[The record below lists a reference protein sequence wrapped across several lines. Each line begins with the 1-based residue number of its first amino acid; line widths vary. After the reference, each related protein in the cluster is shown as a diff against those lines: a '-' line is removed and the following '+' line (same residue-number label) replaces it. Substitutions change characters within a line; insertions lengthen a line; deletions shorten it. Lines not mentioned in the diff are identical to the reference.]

1 MTARSS
7 GSVSFSSFVS
17 TWRKKRTVGL
27 SSSPN
32 SITCTIKREHYKM
45 LRAVHADKGG
55 RWPNRNAHLK
65 YGERETLPLEEV
77 GDQLDQ
83 VVEHYAGQVG
93 QLLEL
98 VPQAELESHLLQIWG
113 QDYWMWA
120 NCQNANKTE
129 AAEDSSSK
137 PAPVYTWK
145 ANTLAASAW
154 SSLMGTM
161 AHQCVSWWY
170 GPAAY
175 MKAEIG
181 SVVNPPRPRPTANCL
196 QSHFETNHFWAVRC

>member
-1 MTARSS
+1 MAARSS

-45 LRAVHADKGG
+45 LRAVHADKAG
-55 RWPNRNAHLK
+55 RWPNRNTHLK

-113 QDYWMWA
+113 QDYWTWA
-120 NCQNANKTE
+120 NHQNANKTE
-129 AAEDSSSK
+129 AARGQFIQ
-137 PAPVYTWK
+137 AG
-145 ANTLAASAW
+145 
-154 SSLMGTM
+154 SSLHVKGK
-161 AHQCVSWWY
+161 HSGRLCLELFD
-170 GPAAY
+170 GDN
-175 MKAEIG
+175 G
-181 SVVNPPRPRPTANCL
+181 SSVCQLLIRTHGLHESLNRKCRHPPPH
-196 QSHFETNHFWAVRC
+196 QSHC